1 MIKQKILSFAAEQ
14 GIKKCGFS
22 KDSFVAL
29 FPYHI
34 ENESGNIS
42 QYARGKDYHVVVEQ
56 KLRPIADKI
65 IELGGI
71 GKIHIDNGLLNDRQ
85 AAYQAGLGFY
95 GMNNMLICEEYG
107 SYFFIGQIVHGLNI
121 EPDGPVNRACLRCGK
136 CIEECTGHALG
147 ENYFNIDKCQSNI
160 SQRKGK
166 LSRSEEELIL
176 KSGLCWGCDRCQEV
190 CPFNQ
195 GIKNT
200 AIEEF
205 MVDRICCLELKDL
218 ENLSNRQFKEKY
230 GSYAFS
236 WRGKNVLIR
245 NLKLLEHVEKCDG
258 EE

>member
-1 MIKQKILSFAAEQ
+1 MMKKQILSMAARQ
-14 GIKKCGFS
+14 GIEKCGFS
-22 KDSFVAL
+22 KDAFVAL

-34 ENESGNIS
+34 ERETGNIS
-42 QYARGKDYHVVVEQ
+42 RYARGKDYHVVAEK
-56 KLRPIADKI
+56 KLRPIAEKI

-71 GKIHIDNGLLNDRQ
+71 GEIHIDNGLLNDRQ

-107 SYFFIGQIVHGLNI
+107 SYFFIGQIVHGLNV
-121 EPDGPVNRACLRCGK
+121 EPDEPLNTTCLRCGR
-136 CIEECTGHALG
+136 CIEECTGQALG
-147 ENYFNIDKCQSNI
+147 EEKFNIDKCLSNI
-160 SQRKGK
+160 TQKKGE
-166 LSRSEEELIL
+166 LCEDEEALIL
-176 KSGLCWGCDRCQEV
+176 KGGLCWGCDRCQEV

-205 MVDRICCLELKDL
+205 KTDRIVSLELKDL
-218 ENLSNRQFKEKY
+218 ENLSNREFKEKY

-245 NLKLLEHVEKCDG
+245 NLKLFEHAEKRNG
-258 EE
+258 KE